1 METAVTMLHNQ
12 IPLWC
17 QPEFDVWTLANI
29 SMSCSCRPDNVKLT
43 SIWISAAITRI
54 ARIIIIVSIFIY
66 FRHATKSIEPA
77 VFPWQCPRSSGKGRV
92 TSENLPNKVR
102 HCNNA
107 ILLINNNKQSKQLYQ
122 NRLKVRRFTQSIFRW
137 RYKRKTRY
145 IAEDTEDSR
154 EVRRSVDAVMELESS
169 NVTTVMT
176 LPLKLQRPNSRSR
189 SKWQTLDISG
199 LFAGV
204 GSQKWK

>member
-1 METAVTMLHNQ
+1 MELDCSISEFHHSDISWQLTPSIANWRDGWILSLLLNKMEECYSTQTEFTLLLFWNRSYNQ

-77 VFPWQCPRSSGKGRV
+77 VFPWWCPRSSGKGRV

-102 HCNNA
+102 HC
-107 ILLINNNKQSKQLYQ
+107 I
-122 NRLKVRRFTQSIFRW
+122 VTQFC
-137 RYKRKTRY
+137 
-145 IAEDTEDSR
+145 
-154 EVRRSVDAVMELESS
+154 
-169 NVTTVMT
+169 
-176 LPLKLQRPNSRSR
+176 
-189 SKWQTLDISG
+189 
-199 LFAGV
+199 
-204 GSQKWK
+204 